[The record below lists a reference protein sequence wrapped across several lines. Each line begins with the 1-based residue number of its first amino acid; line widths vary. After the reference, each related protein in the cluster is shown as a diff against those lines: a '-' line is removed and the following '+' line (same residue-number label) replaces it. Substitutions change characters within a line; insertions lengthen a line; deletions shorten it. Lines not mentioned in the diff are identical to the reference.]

1 MQGCK
6 WYVSTSRR
14 ECGKRAVLSKGEWEN
29 AAKLKNCK
37 TPAAKQK
44 CVNASEFVYHCVID
58 GFQKETLEVCAPR
71 KLIHGNILTYFV
83 EYIEFLK
90 LSIILSSK
98 LK

>member
-1 MQGCK
+1 MCPQAVESV
-6 WYVSTSRR
+6 VSVPS
-14 ECGKRAVLSKGEWEN
+14 CPKSKGEWEN

-37 TPAAKQK
+37 IPAAKQK

-71 KLIHGNILTYFV
+71 KLIHGNKLTYFV